1 MRHRAAARSSAIPRS
16 QAKNS
21 AFFPPRWV
29 HFSYA
34 FECDFAQ
41 AGRDHIPPDAI
52 VMITKSAA
60 VQGDQDRCR
69 LTSFTKTIR

>member
-1 MRHRAAARSSAIPRS
+1 MALSFGRKPRTQRFS
-16 QAKNS
+16 LALGS
-21 AFFPPRWV
+21 FF
-29 HFSYA
+29 YA

-41 AGRDHIPPDAI
+41 AGRDHTPPDAI